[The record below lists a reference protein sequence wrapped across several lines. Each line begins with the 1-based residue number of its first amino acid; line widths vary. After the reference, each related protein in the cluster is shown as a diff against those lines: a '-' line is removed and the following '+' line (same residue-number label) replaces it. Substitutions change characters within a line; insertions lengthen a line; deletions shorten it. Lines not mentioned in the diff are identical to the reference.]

1 MLGEL
6 VGSLREPGVAEATLV
21 EAGQLALIARLNE
34 AAGRLDTD
42 PGDLASYIVRT
53 WLARADDDAWLRLV
67 GVMNRSEV
75 PGLAAVVL
83 MLEQALA
90 ELDEATPP

>member
-6 VGSLREPGVAEATLV
+6 VGSLAKPGVTEASLV
-21 EAGQLALIARLNE
+21 EAGELTLIARLNE